1 MEKGQVIR
9 VLLVDDESVVR
20 RGLRMRLALEPDLEV
35 VGAAGNSA
43 EALLLARTAA
53 PDVVVMD
60 VKVQE
65 GDGIQAIR
73 QMRALAPGCAVVVLT
88 MHGGG
93 TSRARALEAGAQAF
107 IEKQGGVERLLAEI
121 RRLAPGQL

>member
-1 MEKGQVIR
+1 MGIAQVIR

-43 EALLLARTAA
+43 EALLLARTAT

-60 VKVQE
+60 VKVQD
-65 GDGIQAIR
+65 GDGVKAIR
-73 QMRALAPGCAVVVLT
+73 QMRALVPDCAVVVLT
-88 MHGGG
+88 LHGG
-93 TSRARALEAGAQAF
+93 RANQAQALEAGAQAF
-107 IEKQGGVERLLAEI
+107 VEKQGGVDRLLAEI
-121 RRLAPGQL
+121 RRLAHGGA